1 MDGQHLHLQVI
12 FCEECSPIH
21 SSPMKN
27 HLLDSWLKT
36 DFMANLCSYW
46 NQQKC
51 SADQR
56 GIFAFYMP
64 KYLHSHIL
72 QPSMKQSEPEVPRC
86 SLDYCA
92 ILHGAFFLKRTDG
105 LPLVVDSDGLKNLLP
120 ILKAYLTETV
130 FYYKT
135 KY

>member
-1 MDGQHLHLQVI
+1 
-12 FCEECSPIH
+12 
-21 SSPMKN
+21 
-27 HLLDSWLKT
+27 
-36 DFMANLCSYW
+36 
-46 NQQKC
+46 
-51 SADQR
+51 
-56 GIFAFYMP
+56 
-64 KYLHSHIL
+64 
-72 QPSMKQSEPEVPRC
+72 MKQSEPEVPRC

-92 ILHGAFFLKRTDG
+92 ILHGAFFLKRTDS